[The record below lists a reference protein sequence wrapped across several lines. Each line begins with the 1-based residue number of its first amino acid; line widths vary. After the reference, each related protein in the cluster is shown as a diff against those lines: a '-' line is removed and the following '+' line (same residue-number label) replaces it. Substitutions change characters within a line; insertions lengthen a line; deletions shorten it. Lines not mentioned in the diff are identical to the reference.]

1 MFKCLIRTAF
11 AIGRKCQ
18 SDFPGIIMRN
28 STADPLNIFLW
39 LIGSKSRRIYR
50 TELQFSLGKF
60 LAKSTVIIIIIITN
74 SNVKYKNEY
83 PIYSVI

>member
-1 MFKCLIRTAF
+1 
-11 AIGRKCQ
+11 
-18 SDFPGIIMRN
+18 MRN

-60 LAKSTVIIIIIITN
+60 LAKSTVIIIIIIIIIN
-74 SNVKYKNEY
+74 SNVK
-83 PIYSVI
+83 